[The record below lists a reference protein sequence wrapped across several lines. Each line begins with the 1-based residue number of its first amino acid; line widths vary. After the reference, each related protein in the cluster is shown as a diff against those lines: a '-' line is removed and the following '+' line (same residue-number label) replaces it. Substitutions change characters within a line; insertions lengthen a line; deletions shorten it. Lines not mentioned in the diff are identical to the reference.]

1 MPMRD
6 AAQVACVSKAFVRSW
21 RCHPNLHFSKET
33 LGLNKRNNFLAA
45 IAISNNP
52 GHASVSDTG
61 GRHMSSGDQLLNE
74 WKYQNGEISRE
85 LNTLVDRIL
94 RNHICIGVKS
104 LKFCFPSPVHN
115 KDGSHL
121 NHLETLLSTIVKPG
135 IEELHLLLPMDAK
148 YNFPCSLLS
157 GGTGHQLRCLFL
169 ACCHFHPAVGLGC
182 LRSLTILKL
191 TMVNIT
197 SRQLGC
203 LLSGSFALEQLELR
217 HCHEI
222 VHLKIP
228 CLKKLSHLEVV
239 YCNRLRA
246 IESKAPNLSSVCF
259 EGDLQVQLSLGET
272 WRIKKFKR
280 SCDNFVFYARTELP
294 SRMPN
299 LEALTIRSY
308 SEVCTLL
315 DFILAVH
322 LKYIEI

>member
-157 GGTGHQLRCLFL
+157 GGTGDQLRCLFL
-169 ACCHFHPAVGLGC
+169 ACCHFHPAVGFGC
-182 LRSLTILKL
+182 LRSLIILKL

-197 SRQLGC
+197 ARQLGR
-203 LLSGSFALEQLELR
+203 LLFSYFALEQLELR
-217 HCHEI
+217 YCNEI

-228 CLKKLSHLEVV
+228 CLKKLATDCVQSRAKLQISPVFALKVISTYNSRLEKYGV
-239 YCNRLRA
+239 LRN
-246 IESKAPNLSSVCF
+246 SKGPVTILLFMLV
-259 EGDLQVQLSLGET
+259 L
-272 WRIKKFKR
+272 
-280 SCDNFVFYARTELP
+280 NFHPECQILKLLP
-294 SRMPN
+294 
-299 LEALTIRSY
+299 
-308 SEVCTLL
+308 
-315 DFILAVH
+315 
-322 LKYIEI
+322 

>member
-52 GHASVSDTG
+52 GYASVSDTG

-104 LKFCFPSPVHN
+104 FGSHVKVLRKVSAGARSRSRHVRPLGRVLKFCFPSPVHN
-115 KDGSHL
+115 KDVCHL

-157 GGTGHQLRCLFL
+157 GGTGDQLRCLFL
-169 ACCHFHPAVGLGC
+169 ACCHFHPAVGFGC
-182 LRSLTILKL
+182 LRSLIILKL

-197 SRQLGC
+197 ARQLGR
-203 LLSGSFALEQLELR
+203 LLFSYFALEQLELR
-217 HCHEI
+217 YCNEI

-228 CLKKLSHLEVV
+228 CLKKLATDCVQSRAKLQISPVFALKVISTYNSRLEKYGV
-239 YCNRLRA
+239 LRN
-246 IESKAPNLSSVCF
+246 SKGPVTILLFMLV
-259 EGDLQVQLSLGET
+259 L
-272 WRIKKFKR
+272 
-280 SCDNFVFYARTELP
+280 NFHPECQILKLLP
-294 SRMPN
+294 
-299 LEALTIRSY
+299 
-308 SEVCTLL
+308 
-315 DFILAVH
+315 
-322 LKYIEI
+322 

>member
-6 AAQVACVSKAFVRSW
+6 AAQVACVSKAFARSW
-21 RCHPNLHFSKET
+21 RCHPNLDFSKET
-33 LGLNKRNNFLAA
+33 LGLNKRNNILAA

-52 GHASVSDTG
+52 GYATLSDTG
-61 GRHMSSGDQLLNE
+61 RPHMLFGDQLLNE
-74 WKYQNGEISRE
+74 WKYQNGEISRD

-104 LKFCFPSPVHN
+104 LKFCFPSPVQN
-115 KDGSHL
+115 KDGCHL

-135 IEELHLLLPMDAK
+135 IEELHLLLPIDAK

-157 GGTGHQLRCLFL
+157 GGTGDQLRCLFL
-169 ACCHFHPAVGLGC
+169 ECCHFHPAVGFGC

-197 SRQLGC
+197 ARQLGR
-203 LLSGSFALEQLELR
+203 LLFGSFALEQLELR
-217 HCHEI
+217 YCNEI

-280 SCDNFVFYARTELP
+280 SCDNFAFYARTELP

-308 SEVCTLL
+308 SEVCTFRL
-315 DFILAVH
+315 
-322 LKYIEI
+322 YISSTFEMH